1 MGKDSAEVSAEA
13 SVKVAEASVS
23 AESHFRPIRSFTN
36 FHNLFLNYLIVES
49 QRLICPVFVWVTRG
63 KVQKVVVG

>member
-1 MGKDSAEVSAEA
+1 MSY
-13 SVKVAEASVS
+13 
-23 AESHFRPIRSFTN
+23 N
-36 FHNLFLNYLIVES
+36 LYFHNLFLNYLIVES